1 MKVEEKYY
9 FHQLNNLE
17 TIDEN
22 PKSCAEVIRDNNQ
35 KNLNR
40 STLHEN
46 YK

>member
-22 PKSCAEVIRDNNQ
+22 PKSCPGDIRDNNQ
-35 KNLNR
+35 KNLNQ
-40 STLHEN
+40 ST
-46 YK
+46 